1 MRTLKLTPEWVLEK
15 LPHSHYS
22 DGKGNNS
29 VYTGNATD
37 ANWIELALNS
47 LNILN
52 EVNDYVDGNNEI
64 LFGFDFR
71 IEDIKI
77 EGPSLHKRMKE
88 LGIKNKMY
96 KQILKK
102 YEL

>member
-1 MRTLKLTPEWVLEK
+1 MKKIIELTPEWVLEK

-22 DGKGNNS
+22 DGKGNSS

-47 LNILN
+47 LNIAY

-71 IEDIKI
+71 IGDIKS
-77 EGPSLHKRMKE
+77 ECPSLYKRMKE
-88 LGIKNKMY
+88 LDSNNFSY
-96 KQILKK
+96 KQIVKN
-102 YEL
+102 